1 MCYLVSTF
9 CGKMASNEIAD
20 APSVP
25 LSGEALSGSRTQSQ
39 SRTLFSPAFVDD
51 PLKEEVL
58 KCTNWRMSLVWAAF
72 TLAFFGFLRC
82 SEFTYTKG
90 FTNFVADLT

>member
-9 CGKMASNEIAD
+9 CGKTTSNEIAD
-20 APSVP
+20 ALSVP

-39 SRTLFSPAFVDD
+39 SGTLFSPAFVD

-72 TLAFFGFLRC
+72 TLAFLGFLR
-82 SEFTYTKG
+82 E
-90 FTNFVADLT
+90 